1 MYHGG
6 PVLLELLANITD
18 VRLDHVA
25 ISVEVVV
32 PDVIENLRL
41 GNNVS
46 RIEQEVPQQREFS
59 SGEMYDIAG
68 TADLMRFFI

>member
-6 PVLLELLANITD
+6 PVLLELLANVTD

-25 ISVEVVV
+25 ISVKVVM

-41 GNNVS
+41 GDNVS
-46 RIEQEVPQQREFS
+46 RIEQEVPQQRELS
-59 SGEMYDIAG
+59 SREMYDIAG